1 MRFYEIDLGGARSV
15 LDILQ
20 DLANQEGRTSE
31 LPFGLI
37 QQAFSNFDFAIG
49 NGGEQSQKA
58 LQAIFKDI
66 DPEGEIVADVTPDA
80 TVILKTQTP
89 SNQVDTGVKQA
100 TGHSVDSM
108 ASHNAQSAFK

>member
-20 DLANQEGRTSE
+20 DLADKEGRTSE
-31 LPFGLI
+31 LPFSLV
-37 QQAFSNFDFAIG
+37 QQAFADFDFAIG
-49 NGGEQSQKA
+49 NGGTQSQQA
-58 LQAIFKDI
+58 LQALFKDI

-89 SNQVDTGVKQA
+89 SSQVDTGVKQA
-100 TGHSVDSM
+100 TGQSVDRM
-108 ASHNAQSAFK
+108 ASHNAKSAFK